1 MAHIYE
7 IYENKKVDGT
17 KDYKVFDENGIE
29 TYLKDDHEFI
39 SFISKCND
47 DDIWKMGNKILS

>member
-1 MAHIYE
+1 MAHTYT

-17 KDYKVFDENGIE
+17 KDYKVFDETGAE

-39 SFISKCND
+39 SFMHKCQGD
-47 DDIWKMGNKILS
+47 DVWKMGNKILS